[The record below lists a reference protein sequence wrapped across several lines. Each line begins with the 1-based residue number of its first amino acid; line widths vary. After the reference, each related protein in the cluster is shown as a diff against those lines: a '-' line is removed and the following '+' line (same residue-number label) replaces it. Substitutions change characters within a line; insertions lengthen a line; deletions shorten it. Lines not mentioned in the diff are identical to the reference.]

1 MSAGCGKAP
10 TLAASTY
17 NNGNPIAI
25 TAAGKQR
32 RYILSVP
39 TDYDNKK
46 PYRLVIAWHQ
56 LDGND
61 KQMYQQNYYWIKAIA
76 EAASTT
82 IFVAPNG
89 EKNGAPCTGTGN
101 GESGC
106 GWPDSGGA
114 NVELADA
121 VVAQVEE
128 NFCIDKNKIFANGW
142 SYGGSMSYRTACSRP
157 LGGEGTWGVRGVAI
171 YNGAANLSA
180 GNCKPAKP
188 VAWYN
193 SHGTNDTVLSY
204 QGGLDMAKTYATQNS
219 CMWMEPAKASGNHV
233 CTMMMGCKAG
243 YPVEFCSFVG
253 PHTPDPPQEGGMR
266 WQPTEVWKFFS
277 QF

>member
-10 TLAASTY
+10 TIAAGMY

-25 TAAGKQR
+25 MAANKAR

-46 PYRLVIAWHQ
+46 PYKLIIAWHQ

-76 EAASTT
+76 EAASST

-89 EKNGAPCTGTGN
+89 EKNGTPCTGNGN

-114 NVELADA
+114 NVALADA
-121 VVAQVEE
+121 VVAQIEE

-157 LGGEGTWGVRGVAI
+157 QGGAGTWGVRGVAV
-171 YNGAANLSA
+171 YNGAAQLSS
-180 GNCKPAKP
+180 GGCTPSKP
-188 VAWYN
+188 VAFYA
-193 SHGTNDTVLSY
+193 SHGTNDNVLGY
-204 QGGLDMAKTYATQNS
+204 DGGVSMAQTYATRNS
-219 CMWMEPAKASGNHV
+219 CMWMTPTKATGNHV
-233 CTMMMGCKAG
+233 CTQVAGCMTG

-253 PHTPDPPQEGGMR
+253 PHTPDPQEGGQR
-266 WQPTEVWKFFS
+266 WQPQEVWKFFN
-277 QF
+277 QL

>member
-10 TLAASTY
+10 TIAAGMY

-46 PYRLVIAWHQ
+46 PYRLIIAWHQ

-76 EAASTT
+76 EAASST

-106 GWPDSGGA
+106 GWPDSAGA
-114 NVELADA
+114 NVALADA
-121 VVAQVEE
+121 VVAQIEE

-157 LGGEGTWGVRGVAI
+157 LGGEGTWGVRGVAV

-180 GNCKPAKP
+180 GNCKPSKP

-193 SHGTNDTVLSY
+193 SHGTNDSVLSY

-219 CMWMEPAKASGNHV
+219 CMWMEPTKATGNHV
-233 CTMMMGCKAG
+233 CTMVMGCKTG

-253 PHTPDPPQEGGMR
+253 PHTPDPQEGGQR

>member
-10 TLAASTY
+10 TIAAGMY

-39 TDYDNKK
+39 TDYNNAK
-46 PYRLVIAWHQ
+46 PYRLIIAWHQ

-76 EAASTT
+76 EAGSST

-89 EKNGAPCTGTGN
+89 EKNGAPCTGMGN

-106 GWPDSGGA
+106 GWPDSAGS
-114 NVELADA
+114 NVALADA
-121 VVAQVEE
+121 VVAQIEE

-157 LGGEGTWGVRGVAI
+157 LGGEGTWGVRGVAV
-171 YNGAANLSA
+171 YNGAANLSS
-180 GNCKPAKP
+180 GNCKPSKP

-193 SHGTNDTVLSY
+193 SHGTNDSVLSY
-204 QGGLDMAKTYATQNS
+204 QGGLDMAQTYATQNS
-219 CMWMEPAKASGNHV
+219 CMWMTPTKATGNHV
-233 CTMMMGCKAG
+233 CTMVMGCKTG

-253 PHTPDPPQEGGMR
+253 PHTPDPQEGGQR